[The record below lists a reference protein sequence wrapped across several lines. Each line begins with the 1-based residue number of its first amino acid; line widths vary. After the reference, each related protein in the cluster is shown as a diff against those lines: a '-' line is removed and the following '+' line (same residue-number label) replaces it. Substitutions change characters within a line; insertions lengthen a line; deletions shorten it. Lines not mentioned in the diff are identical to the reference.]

1 MDNKFYTYAWLREDG
16 RPYYIGKGTGDRA
29 YTGRGRRGNRQP
41 PKDKSRVLILK
52 RNLTEEEAF
61 RHERYLIA
69 VFGRKD
75 LGTGIL
81 INLTDGGDGVPGMT
95 TLKWFKDPNGEG
107 QGRFLPGKEPEG
119 WVPGRHSYVWK
130 KRPKKPKPPKKPRTQ
145 KVASMRKAQAKR
157 TAEDRSEASRKGWA
171 GLTEEQRK
179 ARAEKNRQA
188 TLALPD
194 EWREQLKRTR
204 TERYGKAIEVTTPEG
219 ETLTFPSVREASRQ
233 TGIHPYVLRRLL
245 NNEGATSQQGHTARF
260 LEVRLPAP
268 PTA

>member
-16 RPYYIGKGTGDRA
+16 RPYYIGKGTGERA
-29 YTGRGRRGNRQP
+29 YTGRGRKGNRQP
-41 PKDKSRVLILK
+41 PKDRSRVLILK
-52 RNLTEEEAF
+52 RNLTEAEAF
-61 RHERYLIA
+61 KHERYLIA

-75 LGTGIL
+75 LGKGIL

-95 TLKWFKDPNGEG
+95 TLKWFKDPNGKE

-119 WVPGRHSYVWK
+119 WVPGRHSFVWK
-130 KRPKKPKPPKKPRTQ
+130 KRPKKPKPLKKTRAQ

-188 TLALPD
+188 TLALP
-194 EWREQLKRTR
+194 EEVRGRTKK
-204 TERYGKAIEVTTPEG
+204 TQIERYGKPVEITTPEG
-219 ETLTFPSVREASRQ
+219 EKLVFPSLGEASRQ
-233 TGIHPYVLRRLL
+233 TGLHPWVLKRLCRG
-245 NNEGATSQQGHTARF
+245 GAPTKQGHTARF
-260 LEVRLPAP
+260 L
-268 PTA
+268 